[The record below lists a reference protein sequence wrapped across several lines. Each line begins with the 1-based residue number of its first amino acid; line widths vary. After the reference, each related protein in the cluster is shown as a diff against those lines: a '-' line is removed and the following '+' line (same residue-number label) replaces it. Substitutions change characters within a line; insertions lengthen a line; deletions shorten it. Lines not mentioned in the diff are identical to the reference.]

1 MNDFGQLLRELRGN
15 HSLREMA
22 NLIGIS
28 HVQLSNLEKGVDPRT
43 GKFNRP
49 SLETI
54 KKLAKAYNYDY
65 ETLINKAGYFL
76 FDEDNVLSEEEW
88 EKAEKEW
95 KKTEEY
101 KEIEEE
107 TQRKWEQHWEDLE
120 KKMKFEKQMVD
131 TLNKLNDSNLHLLN
145 EMANIM
151 LKAQKD

>member
-65 ETLINKAGYFL
+65 KTIIKKAGSSL
-76 FDEDNVLSEEEW
+76 SDEKNALSAEEW
-88 EKAEKEW
+88 EKAEEEW

-107 TQRKWEQHWEDLE
+107 TQRKWEQHWEYLE

-151 LKAQKD
+151 LKAQK

>member
-1 MNDFGQLLRELRGN
+1 MDDFGQLLRELRGN

-43 GKFNRP
+43 GKINRP

-65 ETLINKAGYFL
+65 ETLIKKAGYFFI
-76 FDEDNVLSEEEW
+76 FDENNAMSAEEW
-88 EKAEKEW
+88 EKA
-95 KKTEEY
+95 EEY

-107 TQRKWEQHWEDLE
+107 TQRKWEQHWEELE

-151 LKAQKD
+151 LKAQN

>member
-1 MNDFGQLLRELRGN
+1 MNNFGQFLRELRGN

-65 ETLINKAGYFL
+65 ETLMNKAGYFI
-76 FDEDNVLSEEEW
+76 FDENNVLSEEEW
-88 EKAEKEW
+88 EQAEEDW

-107 TQRKWEQHWEDLE
+107 THRKLKQHWEDLE
-120 KKMKFEKQMVD
+120 KKMQFGEQMVD

-151 LKAQKD
+151 LKAQD